1 MAYYVHCYIRIKRFC
16 CRMANHNLKIAK
28 LLIGPETEQEIKEC
42 KPEHRL
48 RHTDNE
54 AIVEKFHLMCR
65 SAVLNSHWWI
75 ETGVLPNYAHCN
87 CSKLQFTFAV
97 ATETGWDTM
106 MRRFPNGIEAFLRL
120 VGANAITDQ
129 WSWVEEVRLA
139 GSSKAINV
147 RDQLLE
153 TDGEQ
158 QGRVSAEGYRILSK
172 VKSVPYR
179 ISASDEQSD
188 WSMKRLKSLT
198 SKAGLAVLEKIADNV
213 DYERVQVIS
222 QMKAQ
227 KGN

>member
-1 MAYYVHCYIRIKRFC
+1 MAT
-16 CRMANHNLKIAK
+16 HNQRIAK
-28 LLIGPETEQEIKEC
+28 LLIGPETDKEINEC
-42 KPEHRL
+42 KPKHRL
-48 RHTDNE
+48 RHIENE
-54 AIVEKFHLMCR
+54 DIVEKFHLMCR

-75 ETGVLPNYAHCN
+75 ATGVLPNYAHCN
-87 CSKLQFTFAV
+87 CSKPQFTFAV
-97 ATETGWDTM
+97 ATDTGWDTM

-120 VGANAITDQ
+120 VCANAITDH

-139 GSSKAINV
+139 GQSKVANV

-158 QGRVSAEGYRILSK
+158 KGRVSAEGYRILSK
-172 VKSVPYR
+172 VKSVPFR
-179 ISASDEQSD
+179 ISASDEQSE

-213 DYERVQVIS
+213 DYERVEVIT
-222 QMKAQ
+222 QMKAF